1 MTVVGG
7 EKVDF
12 VVSKIGG
19 TTIIEG
25 ITFITLFG
33 GNFRMGNIQEEGGS
47 GALPVHE
54 VTLSGFEM
62 SIHEITQ
69 GQYKAI
75 AGSNP
80 SELSGNDDLPVEQV
94 SWYDAAK
101 FLQQTK

>member
-1 MTVVGG
+1 
-7 EKVDF
+7 
-12 VVSKIGG
+12 
-19 TTIIEG
+19 
-25 ITFITLFG
+25 
-33 GNFRMGNIQEEGGS
+33 MGNIQGEGGS

-54 VTLSGFEM
+54 VTLSSFEM
-62 SIHEITQ
+62 SLHEITQ

-101 FLQQTK
+101 FCNKLSDTSGLERYYDDSTWVCDFSVNGFRLPTEAEW